1 MQVKLLAVST
11 RNMTAIEHP
20 RQRKSHFRL
29 SLVVPIFNEENSC
42 ESFFDR
48 AIPVLK
54 EVTDN
59 FEIVCVNDGSTD
71 RSLEMLQ
78 RLHASDS
85 RIKIVDLTRN
95 FGKELALTAGLELA
109 TGDAVIPIDADLQDP
124 PELIPKFVERWREG
138 FDMVVAVRDDRRS
151 DSWLKRTTS
160 HLFYRVIGR
169 IGDVPVPSN
178 AGDYRLIDR
187 TVVEVLKRLPERNRF
202 MKGIFAWVGF
212 RQATV
217 TYTRPAR
224 AAGESKW
231 GYWKLWNFALEGIF
245 SMTTLPLR
253 VWTYFGVGI
262 AFLAGCYGM
271 FIIVRTLL
279 FGADVAG
286 YPSLF
291 VAILF
296 FSGINMVGLGI
307 LGEYVGRIFVE
318 VKQRPLYLINDT
330 IGFEE
335 PPRDLKPAPDSSPE
349 V

>member
-1 MQVKLLAVST
+1 
-11 RNMTAIEHP
+11 MTDIGHP
-20 RQRKSHFRL
+20 KQRRHGFRL
-29 SLVVPIFNEENSC
+29 SLVVPIFNEESSC
-42 ESFFDR
+42 QGFFER
-48 AIPVLK
+48 AIPALQ
-54 EVTDN
+54 EVTEN

-71 RSLEMLQ
+71 QSLELLH
-78 RLHASDS
+78 RLHADEP

-109 TGDAVIPIDADLQDP
+109 SGDAVIPIDADLQDP
-124 PELIPKFVERWREG
+124 PELITKLVERWLEG
-138 FDMVVAVRDDRRS
+138 FDMVVAVREDRRS
-151 DSWLKRTTS
+151 DSWVKRTTS

-212 RQATV
+212 RQAVV

-231 GYWKLWNFALEGIF
+231 GYWKLWNLALEGVF
-245 SMTTLPLR
+245 SMSTLPLR
-253 VWTYFGVGI
+253 VWTYFGVGV
-262 AFLAGCYGM
+262 AFLAGCYMM
-271 FIIVRTLL
+271 FIVVRTLL
-279 FGADVAG
+279 FGTDVAG

-291 VAILF
+291 VAVLF

-318 VKQRPLYLINDT
+318 VKQRPLYLVNET
-330 IGFEE
+330 IGFEG
-335 PPRDLKPAPDSSPE
+335 PARDPEAQQEKHPDR
-349 V
+349 

>member
-1 MQVKLLAVST
+1 
-11 RNMTAIEHP
+11 MTDIGHP
-20 RQRKSHFRL
+20 KQRRHGFRL
-29 SLVVPIFNEENSC
+29 SLVVPIFNEESSC
-42 ESFFDR
+42 QGFFER
-48 AIPVLK
+48 AIPALQ
-54 EVTDN
+54 EVTEN

-71 RSLEMLQ
+71 QSLELLHQ
-78 RLHASDS
+78 LHADEP

-109 TGDAVIPIDADLQDP
+109 SGDAVIPIDADLQDP
-124 PELIPKFVERWREG
+124 PELITKLVERWLEG
-138 FDMVVAVRDDRRS
+138 FDMVVAVREDRRS
-151 DSWLKRTTS
+151 DSWVKRTTS
-160 HLFYRVIGR
+160 QLFYRVIGR

-212 RQATV
+212 RQAVV

-231 GYWKLWNFALEGIF
+231 GYWKLWNLALEGVF
-245 SMTTLPLR
+245 SMSTLPLR
-253 VWTYFGVGI
+253 VWTYFGVGV
-262 AFLAGCYGM
+262 AFLAGCYMM
-271 FIIVRTLL
+271 FIVVRTLL
-279 FGADVAG
+279 FGTDVAG

-291 VAILF
+291 VAVLF

-318 VKQRPLYLINDT
+318 VKQRPLYLVNET
-330 IGFEE
+330 IGFDR
-335 PPRDLKPAPDSSPE
+335 PARDPEAQQEKHPDR
-349 V
+349 